1 MHMVAVSKNTIWI
14 FMTVNTELLFKGNNR
29 DVADVQEIQASV
41 ANCMYHFNE
50 QGDSA
55 FCPQKLWTCFPRFS
69 Q

>member
-1 MHMVAVSKNTIWI
+1 
-14 FMTVNTELLFKGNNR
+14 MTVNTELLFKGNNR

-55 FCPQKLWTCFPRFS
+55 FCPQKLWTMFPTVLAITSDYFLKEH
-69 Q
+69 